1 MMGIC
6 GSSEAVDTEQK
17 KKSQAI
23 DRELES
29 ESKRLQHECKILLLG
44 SASVMPHGV
53 TLARTDDIL

>member
-44 SASVMPHGV
+44 SGSILQRGV
-53 TLARTDDIL
+53 VLARTDDLI

>member
-44 SASVMPHGV
+44 LPLRSATRGD
-53 TLARTDDIL
+53 ACIG